1 MKILSNHLL
10 NLIEYSK
17 CKGILE
23 YTNDIKKNEY
33 INVNHYL
40 DYYKLL
46 FLNSDNQYFGLYFG
60 FFLNLKAL
68 GSVYEISLSTSNIE
82 QVISLWSDYSDMNFP
97 LIKFSSYVEN
107 DKFTLEL
114 DSDLEN
120 GLIKNQILDTIFTFV
135 YRELDILVGD
145 NNTVIFLP
153 YENCNEYKRM
163 FNCEIK
169 YRNKHTFSFD
179 KDILDREINMGK
191 RKIIESLLPAFLILL
206 DNKENNSFSSL
217 VKQMTLNM
225 CNPELPTL
233 KQVSVQFS
241 MTERTI
247 QRKLKTEQTSF
258 RKITNE
264 IKSELSNYLKKGKK
278 IKTKDIAFILGYSS
292 SSSFIHAN
300 KKWKE
305 VRI

>member
-1 MKILSNHLL
+1 MKILSDHLL
-10 NLIEYSK
+10 NLIEYSE
-17 CKGILE
+17 CKGIMG
-23 YTNDIKKNEY
+23 YKNDIKKNEY

-68 GSVYEISLSTSNIE
+68 GSVYEISLSTSNIG

-97 LIKFSSYVEN
+97 LVKFHSYTDK
-107 DKFTLEL
+107 DKFILEL
-114 DSDLEN
+114 DSDLKDIS
-120 GLIKNQILDTIFTFV
+120 IKNQILDTIFTFV
-135 YRELDILVGD
+135 YRELDVMIGD
-145 NNTVIFLP
+145 NNTVICLP
-153 YENCNEYKRM
+153 YENCNEYKM
-163 FNCEIK
+163 MLDCEIK
-169 YRNKHTFSFD
+169 YKNKHTFSFD
-179 KDILDREINMGK
+179 KEILDREINTDK
-191 RKIIESLLPAFLILL
+191 RKVIENLLPTFLILL
-206 DNKENNSFSSL
+206 DNKENDSFSSL

-233 KQVSVQFS
+233 KQVSVQFL

-247 QRKLKTEQTSF
+247 QRRLKTEQTSF
-258 RKITNE
+258 RNITNE

-278 IKTKDIAFILGYSS
+278 IKTKDIAFMLGYSS
-292 SSSFIHAN
+292 SSSFLHAN
-300 KKWKE
+300 KKWQE